1 MRTSPNPP
9 TDSSA
14 DLAALLRLARAAL
27 TAEEF
32 AEFIGQITT
41 AEQAG
46 QEAAA

>member
-1 MRTSPNPP
+1 MSSTTSAIPA
-9 TDSSA
+9 S
-14 DLAALLRLARAAL
+14 DLQEILRLARIAL

-32 AEFIGQITT
+32 DEFIGQITT

>member
-9 TDSSA
+9 ADSSL
-14 DLAALLRLARAAL
+14 DLAALLRLAKAAL
-27 TAEEF
+27 DDEEF
-32 AEFIGQITT
+32 AEFVSQITT